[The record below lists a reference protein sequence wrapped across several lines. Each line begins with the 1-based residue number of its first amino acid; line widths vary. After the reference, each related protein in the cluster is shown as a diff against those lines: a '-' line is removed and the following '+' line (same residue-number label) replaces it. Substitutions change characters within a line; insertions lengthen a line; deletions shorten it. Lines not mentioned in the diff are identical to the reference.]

1 MNLEGRLKIIYLHG
15 FNSSSNSK
23 KAKIFKNSKF
33 VVSSGIKV
41 FFPDLPV
48 SPKEA
53 IKNILGLA
61 KSCDFKVSLIGSSL
75 GGFYSTYIAD
85 TYNLKSI
92 NINPVVPNHLK
103 DMKDLIGNHQNY
115 HSDESYLFSEDMYE
129 YLHKIKIKK
138 LKYPLNHLSLIQL
151 EDEVLNHFKTLSY
164 YKNSNLCVEKDGSH
178 EYKEFE
184 EKIPLILDFLL

>member
-23 KAKIFKNSKF
+23 KAKIFKNSKL

-184 EKIPLILDFLL
+184 KKIPLILDFLL

>member
-23 KAKIFKNSKF
+23 KAKTFKNSEF
-33 VVSSGIKV
+33 VVSSDVKV
-41 FFPDLPV
+41 FFPNLPV
-48 SPKEA
+48 SPKKA
-53 IKNILGLA
+53 IKNILDLV
-61 KSCDFKVSLIGSSL
+61 KSYDFKVSLIGSSL

-92 NINPVVPNHLK
+92 NINPVVPSHLK
-103 DMKDLIGNHQNY
+103 DMKDLIGNHQNF
-115 HSDESYLFSEDMYE
+115 HTDESYLFSQDMYE

-151 EDEVLNHFKTLSY
+151 EDEVLNHFKTLFY

-178 EYKEFE
+178 EYKNFE

>member
-115 HSDESYLFSEDMYE
+115 QTDESYLFSEEMYE
-129 YLHKIKIKK
+129 YLNKIKIKK

>member
-1 MNLEGRLKIIYLHG
+1 MNLEGLLKIIYLHG

-115 HSDESYLFSEDMYE
+115 QTDESYLFSQDMYE

>member
-1 MNLEGRLKIIYLHG
+1 LKIIYLHG

-115 HSDESYLFSEDMYE
+115 QTDESYLFSQDMYE

>member
-1 MNLEGRLKIIYLHG
+1 LNLEGRLKIIYLHG

-92 NINPVVPNHLK
+92 NINPVVPSHLK
-103 DMKDLIGNHQNY
+103 DMKDLIGNHRNY
-115 HSDESYLFSEDMYE
+115 HSDESYLFSQDMYE

>member
-1 MNLEGRLKIIYLHG
+1 LKIIYLHG

-92 NINPVVPNHLK
+92 NINPCC
-103 DMKDLIGNHQNY
+103 
-115 HSDESYLFSEDMYE
+115 S
-129 YLHKIKIKK
+129 
-138 LKYPLNHLSLIQL
+138 
-151 EDEVLNHFKTLSY
+151 
-164 YKNSNLCVEKDGSH
+164 
-178 EYKEFE
+178 
-184 EKIPLILDFLL
+184 

>member
-1 MNLEGRLKIIYLHG
+1 LNLEGLLKIIYLHG

-115 HSDESYLFSEDMYE
+115 QTDESYLFSQDMYE

>member
-115 HSDESYLFSEDMYE
+115 HSDESYLFSQDMYE

>member
-92 NINPVVPNHLK
+92 NINPVVPSHLK
-103 DMKDLIGNHQNY
+103 DMKDLIGNHRNY
-115 HSDESYLFSEDMYE
+115 HSDESYLFSQDMYE

-178 EYKEFE
+178 EYKSFE

>member
-184 EKIPLILDFLL
+184 KKIPLILDFLL

>member
-92 NINPVVPNHLK
+92 NINPVVPGHLK
-103 DMKDLIGNHQNY
+103 DMKDLIGNHRNY
-115 HSDESYLFSEDMYE
+115 HSDESYLFSQDMYE

>member
-1 MNLEGRLKIIYLHG
+1 
-15 FNSSSNSK
+15 
-23 KAKIFKNSKF
+23 
-33 VVSSGIKV
+33 
-41 FFPDLPV
+41 
-48 SPKEA
+48 
-53 IKNILGLA
+53 
-61 KSCDFKVSLIGSSL
+61 
-75 GGFYSTYIAD
+75 
-85 TYNLKSI
+85 
-92 NINPVVPNHLK
+92 
-103 DMKDLIGNHQNY
+103 
-115 HSDESYLFSEDMYE
+115 MYE

>member
-115 HSDESYLFSEDMYE
+115 QTDESYLFSEEMYE

>member
-23 KAKIFKNSKF
+23 KAKIFKNSKL

-53 IKNILGLA
+53 IKNILSLA

-184 EKIPLILDFLL
+184 KKIPLILDFLL

>member
-1 MNLEGRLKIIYLHG
+1 LKIIYLHG

-92 NINPVVPNHLK
+92 NINPVVPSHLK
-103 DMKDLIGNHQNY
+103 DMKDLIGNHRNY
-115 HSDESYLFSEDMYE
+115 HSDESYLFSQDMYE

-178 EYKEFE
+178 EYKSFE

>member
-1 MNLEGRLKIIYLHG
+1 LNLEGRLKIIYLHG

-115 HSDESYLFSEDMYE
+115 QTDESYLFSEEMYE

>member
-33 VVSSGIKV
+33 VISSGIKV

-61 KSCDFKVSLIGSSL
+61 KSCDFKISLIGSSL

-92 NINPVVPNHLK
+92 NINRVVPSHLK
-103 DMKDLIGNHQNY
+103 DMKELIGNHRNY
-115 HSDESYLFSEDMYE
+115 HSDESYLFSQDMYE

>member
-115 HSDESYLFSEDMYE
+115 QTDESYLFSQDMYE